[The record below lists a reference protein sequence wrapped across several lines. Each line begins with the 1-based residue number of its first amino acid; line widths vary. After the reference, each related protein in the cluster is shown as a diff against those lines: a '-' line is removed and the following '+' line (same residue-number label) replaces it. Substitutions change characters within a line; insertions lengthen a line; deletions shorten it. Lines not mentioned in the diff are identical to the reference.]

1 MRGRIR
7 NVLGDVLFVVI
18 LAVAMYG
25 VLSISEE
32 KVCSDE
38 KECLTLY
45 DN

>member
-18 LAVAMYG
+18 LAVVMYG
-25 VLSISEE
+25 GLSISEE